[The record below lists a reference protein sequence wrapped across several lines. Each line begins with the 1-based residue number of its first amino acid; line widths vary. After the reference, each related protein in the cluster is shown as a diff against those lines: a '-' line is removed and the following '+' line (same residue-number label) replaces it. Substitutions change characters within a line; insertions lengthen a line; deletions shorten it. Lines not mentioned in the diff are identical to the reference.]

1 MKISSLRTLRWLA
14 LPATAAVAALA
25 ATPALADDAECKLVL
40 SQPSIEYGQ
49 LTRGQLLDYASTSG
63 EASLDPRFIT
73 LTATC
78 GKPASMSLFLR
89 SAAADTERFR
99 FAEHGGYTV
108 RLSEARL
115 DGQPAYLSE
124 VSAGGPGPL
133 IASQPEAA
141 LQLKPGYGAALTS
154 LAGQPAV
161 GSHLTAR
168 VEVQTRIPVEATR
181 VSGVQRWQ
189 GRGTF
194 ELITR

>member
-1 MKISSLRTLRWLA
+1 MKIFNLRTVRWLA
-14 LPATAAVAALA
+14 LPTTAVITALVAV
-25 ATPALADDAECKLVL
+25 PSRADHAECKLVL
-40 SQPSIEYGQ
+40 NQPSIEYGQ
-49 LTRGQLLDYASTSG
+49 LTRGQLLDYASASG

-99 FAEHGGYTV
+99 FAEHGSYTV

-115 DGQPAYLSE
+115 DGQPVHLSE

-133 IASQPEAA
+133 IVSRSETT
-141 LQLKPGYGAALTS
+141 LQLKPGFGAALTA
-154 LAGQPAV
+154 LDGQPAV

-181 VSGVQRWQ
+181 VSGMQRWQ